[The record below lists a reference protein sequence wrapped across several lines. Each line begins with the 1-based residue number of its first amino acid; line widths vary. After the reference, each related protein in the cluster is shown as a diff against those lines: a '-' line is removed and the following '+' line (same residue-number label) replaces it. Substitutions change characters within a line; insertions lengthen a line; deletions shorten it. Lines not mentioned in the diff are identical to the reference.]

1 MSILMNPT
9 TRQSTPDP
17 MPQGP
22 YKDYQTRAPISGN
35 HKKWIDTGLARIVTT
50 SYQSEATCAE
60 GRGTS
65 VL

>member
-1 MSILMNPT
+1 MNPT
-9 TRQSTPDP
+9 TRQSTSDT

-50 SYQSEATCAE
+50 SYQSDA
-60 GRGTS
+60 TS